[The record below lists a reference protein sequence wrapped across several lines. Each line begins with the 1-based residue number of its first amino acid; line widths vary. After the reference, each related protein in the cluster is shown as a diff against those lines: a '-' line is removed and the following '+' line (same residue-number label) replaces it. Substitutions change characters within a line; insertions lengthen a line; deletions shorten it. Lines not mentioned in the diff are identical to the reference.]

1 MAVHHE
7 RWRRG
12 NQWIVKWRDPWT
24 GKRRSRGFPD
34 EEAAGQFDNA
44 QALMAAHEKELV
56 RRARQQRAARYRITV
71 GELLDRYIR
80 QLQAEVT
87 RKTSRYHVQSLL
99 DIYGGRQAGRMT
111 NADVAAWVEI
121 LRGRGVADSTIVRR
135 ASILRGGLRWGVRE
149 GLLESNPIPDL
160 RLPKAR
166 SKRVPPPTPA
176 EARRIMEHAAPHI
189 QRVIILGTATGAR
202 IGPSELFR
210 ITWADVD
217 TERATVRIHTADKGA
232 RHPYRDVPLRP
243 DVLTLLRVWQAHD
256 TQSHGSP
263 YVINYKGDAVRSI
276 NSGWHAALR
285 RAGVRDEITPYALRH
300 YFATEAL
307 ARGAEF
313 GSVAAIMA
321 HRPSMLFDVYQ
332 HVTHAQKV
340 AAIKPLP
347 SLLKK
352 GQIAGL

>member
-1 MAVHHE
+1 MAIYHE
-7 RWRRG
+7 AWRKRHT
-12 NQWIVKWRDPWT
+12 WIVRWRDPWT
-24 GKRRSRGFPD
+24 GKRRSRGFGD
-34 EEAAGQFDNA
+34 EDTARHFDSA
-44 QALMAAHEKELV
+44 QALLAAHEKDLV
-56 RRARQQRAARYRITV
+56 KRARQQRAAKYRITV
-71 GELLDRYIR
+71 AELLDRYIG
-80 QLQAEVT
+80 QINAEIT
-87 RKTSRYHVQSLL
+87 RKTSRYHVQTLL
-99 DIYGGRQAGRMT
+99 DIFGSRQAGRMT
-111 NADVAAWVEI
+111 HADVAAWIEI
-121 LRGRGVADSTIVRR
+121 MRGRKVTDATIVRR
-135 ASILRGGLRWGVRE
+135 VSILRAGLRWGVLE

-166 SKRVPPPTPA
+166 SRRAPPPTPQ

-210 ITWADVD
+210 ITWGDVD
-217 TERATVRIHTADKGA
+217 MERGTVRIHTADKGS

-243 DVLTLLRVWQAHD
+243 DVLSLLRLWQGHD
-256 TQSHGSP
+256 AESHGSP
-263 YVINYKGDAVRSI
+263 YVINYKGAFVYSI
-276 NSGWHAALR
+276 NSGWHAAPR

-332 HVTHAQKV
+332 HVTHQQKV
-340 AAIKPLP
+340 AAVKPLP

-352 GQIAGL
+352 GQIVGV